1 LHLLWLALAQGPSSL
16 AMSTSAHPAE
26 VGRGFATALQTAR
39 PIATAC
45 HLANVDERQV
55 VIIDPNDLW
64 RSEWGVLD

>member
-1 LHLLWLALAQGPSSL
+1 MSAEEAL
-16 AMSTSAHPAE
+16 
-26 VGRGFATALQTAR
+26 
-39 PIATAC
+39 ATAC